1 MTHDDITK
9 ARDDL
14 SFMRELAADDGKV
27 LEASGVGLML
37 AGLVFGLIALRAN
50 LIDQGWLVWPAVL
63 EPLMP
68 FDGVI
73 VFFVS
78 LFSCFVVMGRRSGVR
93 EIPSPNAASRAMWAA
108 WAAAGA
114 GFGLSQVG
122 FTFAGGSEMNGIP
135 LFAFWGSGWF
145 VVWAIYRRGWQLWV
159 TIACYAIVIVTGL
172 LWDSPYREFVV
183 TFAFFA
189 VVGAPGVLIYRQARE
204 LG

>member
-1 MTHDDITK
+1 MTHDDFTK

-37 AGLVFGLIALRAN
+37 AGLVFGLMALRAN
-50 LIDQGWLVWPAVL
+50 LIDQGWLVWPDALV
-63 EPLMP
+63 PLMP

-145 VVWAIYRRGWQLWV
+145 VVWAIYRRSWQLWV

-183 TFAFFA
+183 AFAFFA